1 MLITGK
7 DPKEELDVLRACQ
20 WIGQAWNSLNGTRT
34 VMRCFEKAGFRHEKA
49 APVVVPAVEAVAYQ
63 ADNDEEAQLLADEA
77 LVANPNTV
85 ADLEVIVDELIAEET
100 RTNLEAQEQL
110 EEKAPQIEELEISAP
125 CLSTTEAFKTMVDLE
140 RFFFHK
146 GMLDEASWLSD
157 KAEQVRRMT
166 PQWQKQSDMRQFFAV
181 PKQE

>member
-1 MLITGK
+1 
-7 DPKEELDVLRACQ
+7 
-20 WIGQAWNSLNGTRT
+20 
-34 VMRCFEKAGFRHEKA
+34 MRCFEKVGFRHEKA
-49 APVVVPAVEAVAYQ
+49 VPVLVPAVEAVEYQ
-63 ADNDEEAQLLADEA
+63 ANEEEAQLLADEA

-85 ADLEVIVDELIAEET
+85 ADLEVIVDELITEET

-146 GMLDEASWLSD
+146 GMLDEASW
-157 KAEQVRRMT
+157 
-166 PQWQKQSDMRQFFAV
+166 
-181 PKQE
+181 

>member
-1 MLITGK
+1 MRTRSVFSGK
-7 DPKEELDVLRACQ
+7 
-20 WIGQAWNSLNGTRT
+20 
-34 VMRCFEKAGFRHEKA
+34 
-49 APVVVPAVEAVAYQ
+49 
-63 ADNDEEAQLLADEA
+63 
-77 LVANPNTV
+77 
-85 ADLEVIVDELIAEET
+85 
-100 RTNLEAQEQL
+100 L

-125 CLSTTEAFKTMVDLE
+125 CLSTTEAFKTIVDLE

-146 GMLDEASWLSD
+146 GILDEASWLSD